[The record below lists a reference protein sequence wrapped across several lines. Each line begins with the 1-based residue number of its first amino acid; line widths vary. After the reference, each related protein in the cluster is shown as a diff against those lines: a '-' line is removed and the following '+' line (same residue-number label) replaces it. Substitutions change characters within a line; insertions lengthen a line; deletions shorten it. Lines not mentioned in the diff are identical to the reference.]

1 VVGIDYVAEAIEDAH
16 RNAQI
21 NGIDNVNFF
30 AGDVKE
36 LLSDDFLSRH
46 GKPDVIILD
55 PPRAGVHPK
64 VINALKDAN
73 PCRIVYVS
81 CNPATQARD
90 INLLSTHFELTRI
103 QPVDMFP
110 HTHHVE
116 NVVLMERK

>member
-1 VVGIDYVAEAIEDAH
+1 MWLKPEDAL

-55 PPRAGVHPK
+55 RPVRAS
-64 VINALKDAN
+64 I
-73 PCRIVYVS
+73 
-81 CNPATQARD
+81 
-90 INLLSTHFELTRI
+90 
-103 QPVDMFP
+103 
-110 HTHHVE
+110 
-116 NVVLMERK
+116 